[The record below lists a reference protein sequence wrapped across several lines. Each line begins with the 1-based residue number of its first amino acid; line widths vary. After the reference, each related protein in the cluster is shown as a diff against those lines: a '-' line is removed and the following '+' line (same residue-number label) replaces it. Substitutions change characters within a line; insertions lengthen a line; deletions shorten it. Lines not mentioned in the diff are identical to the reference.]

1 MKALVHWIDTCAST
15 NSELAALP
23 DAPHGYTIACRTQT
37 AGRGQRGNTWEAA
50 PGMNL
55 TFSTVLR
62 PQAISAARQFELS
75 MLVSMAV
82 ANVADSLLAPVGKH
96 AAIKWPN
103 DIYVDNK
110 KICGILIENTLSGTA
125 ISRAIVGVGLN
136 VNQTCFE
143 SDAPNPA
150 SIKTFTGRSYDLDR
164 LMQQL
169 ADEIVFIF
177 SRYEANQ
184 CPDLLTA
191 AYMERLWRGNG
202 EWPFALPD
210 GTRFCAA
217 IERVGTDGMLYL
229 SNGGVYAFKE
239 VQFVL

>member
-1 MKALVHWIDTCAST
+1 MSAIVHWLDSCAST
-15 NSELAALP
+15 NSELGALP
-23 DAPHGYTIACRTQT
+23 DAPHGYTVACRTQT

-55 TFSTVLR
+55 TFSTLLR
-62 PQAISAARQFELS
+62 PAAIPAARQFELS

-82 ANVADSLLAPVGKH
+82 ANVADRLLEPVGKR
-96 AAIKWPN
+96 AVIKWPN

-110 KICGILIENTLSGTA
+110 KICGILIENTLSGA
-125 ISRAIVGVGLN
+125 SISRAIVGVGLN
-136 VNQTCFE
+136 VNQIRFE

-150 SIKTFTGRSYDLDR
+150 SISSFTGRSYDLGP
-164 LMQQL
+164 LMQRL
-169 ADEIVFIF
+169 ADEIVGIF
-177 SRYEANQ
+177 SRYEAAP

-191 AYMERLWRGNG
+191 AYMERLWRGHG

-210 GTRFCAA
+210 GTRFSAA
-217 IERVGTDGMLYL
+217 IERVGSDGLLYL
-229 SNGGVYAFKE
+229 SNGGMYAFKE